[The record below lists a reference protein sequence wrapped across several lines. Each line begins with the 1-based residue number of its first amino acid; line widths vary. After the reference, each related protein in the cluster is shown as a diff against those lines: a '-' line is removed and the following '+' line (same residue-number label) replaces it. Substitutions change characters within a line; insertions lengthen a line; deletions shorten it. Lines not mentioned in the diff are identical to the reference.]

1 MKLLYLCNETG
12 FFASHRLPIAEEAVD
27 RGWSVALAARDTGCA
42 GALKDA
48 GVETIGL
55 DIDPTGLNPIRDLRT
70 ALQLHAVT
78 SRMKPD
84 LVHAITIKPVIYGG
98 AVARWLRVP
107 SLAISICGMGQP
119 TGLLRILV
127 RQMLRFPLGHP
138 NSVTIFQN
146 AADRRALM
154 ALCGE
159 TAMIGGSGVDL
170 NLFRPGPR
178 RSDDHCVVVMP
189 ARMIASKGVLD
200 FVAAAQILRDR
211 GVEATFALVG
221 PVPSDNR
228 GGISEVELNA
238 WNAEGSVT
246 WWGHQSDMAAVYQKA
261 DVVCLPSWGG
271 EGVPRAL
278 QEAAACGLPIVTTD
292 VPGCGETV
300 LRCSAGLVVKPRSPA
315 ELADALQ
322 SMIGDPGMR
331 RAFGANAR
339 RHAEEL
345 FSVDLVV
352 DDHLEIYDRLL
363 DRAARARPPQYADGD
378 DLILFKR
385 AAK

>member
-1 MKLLYLCNETG
+1 VLANG
-12 FFASHRLPIAEEAVD
+12 RL
-27 RGWSVALAARDTGCA
+27 RGWHTSQDGVLRFFESTNGITDTNLQVGRDTGFA

-48 GVETIGL
+48 GVATIDL
-55 DIDPTGLNPIRDLRT
+55 DVEPTGLNPIRDLRT

-78 SRMKPD
+78 STVKPD

-107 SLAISICGMGQP
+107 SLALSICGMGQP
-119 TGLLRILV
+119 TGPLRVLV

-154 ALCGE
+154 PLCGV

-170 NLFRPGPR
+170 HLFRPGPR
-178 RSDDHCVVVMP
+178 RSDDHCVVILP

-200 FVAAAQILRDR
+200 FVAAAQILRRR
-211 GVEATFALVG
+211 GVDATFALVG

-228 GGISEVELNA
+228 GGISQAKLNA
-238 WNAEGSVT
+238 WNAEEPVA
-246 WWGHQSDMAAVYQKA
+246 WWGHQKDMAAIYQRA
-261 DVVCLPSWGG
+261 DVVCLPSRGG

-300 LRCSAGLVVKPRSPA
+300 LRGGAGLVAKPRSPVD
-315 ELADALQ
+315 LADALQ
-322 SMIGDPGMR
+322 KLIVDPEMR

-339 RHAEEL
+339 RQAEKL

-363 DRAARARPPQYADGD
+363 DRAARARPPQQADGD
-378 DLILFKR
+378 DLILFKHSAR
-385 AAK
+385 